1 MDHRRFGEKIAA
13 DYDRGAEQYRVDDE
27 IEAASENHQRIGGN
41 IRRLCYSFDRPIR
54 VLELGCGTGRYFHW
68 IRNAQSLVG
77 TDLSAVMLQQARHPV
92 LEAEV
97 LVKDIRLMQANLY
110 DVSFEPRSF
119 DLIYSMGV
127 FGYGAALTPELCAR
141 IASWLSADGCFYFD
155 AIEQREMGRSHALK
169 RSVKSAVVPFLPG
182 SMRQK
187 LAAREASAVPVI
199 VHTRAEMERV
209 LSAAGFVDYTLSSNT
224 CHSPLWQGMHLE
236 SVARKHPETLKSEA
250 HSPAHS
256 RARVEAE
263 PLAGLQMQRV

>member
-1 MDHRRFGEKIAA
+1 MDHRRFGDKIAA

-41 IRRLCYSFDRPIR
+41 IRRLCYAYDRPIR

-92 LEAEV
+92 LEDEV
-97 LVKDIRLMQANLY
+97 MVKDIRLLQANLY

-141 IASWLSADGCFYFD
+141 IASWLSPDGTLYFD
-155 AIEQREMGRSHALK
+155 AIEHREMGRRHALK

-182 SMRQK
+182 SMKQK

-209 LSAAGFVDYTLSSNT
+209 LTSAGFVDFTLSSNT

-236 SVARKHPETLKSEA
+236 CIARKHVESTAADARFRAQVDIAPMSE
-250 HSPAHS
+250 
-256 RARVEAE
+256 R
-263 PLAGLQMQRV
+263 QMQTA